1 MSETLRAATGEGN
14 HEQVA
19 SQGPLS
25 TAELKDFKNVTNN
38 LMQDAL
44 NVWADLW
51 AELEG
56 PRFCLRQEDAGA
68 SGVMV
73 KPESAEGGFEPSCG
87 WNEFLEKMWVL
98 RHYLDFTKRLSQQ

>member
-1 MSETLRAATGEGN
+1 MSGTQKATNGGTD

-25 TAELKDFKNVTNN
+25 SGELRDFKNVTNN

-44 NVWADLW
+44 NVWAELW

-56 PRFCLRQEDAGA
+56 RAA
-68 SGVMV
+68 SGAMV
-73 KPESAEGGFEPSCG
+73 KPESEDKFEPSCG
-87 WNEFLEKMWVL
+87 WTPFLEKMWVL
-98 RHYLDFTKRLSQQ
+98 RHYLDFTKRLSQR